1 MSHGKLHILF
11 SVVCIVI
18 FSILSNCYI
27 IYRILEP
34 GTLIQPRSICCMDVP
49 CHVYCLLSRIERN
62 LTSPLFLKQRSF
74 NQSPH

>member
-1 MSHGKLHILF
+1 MSHGKLHILL

-18 FSILSNCYI
+18 FSISFNCYI

-34 GTLIQPRSICCMDVP
+34 GALIQPRNICCMDML
-49 CHVYCLLSRIERN
+49 CHVYYLLSRIQRN
-62 LTSPLFLKQRSF
+62 LTLPLFLKQRSF